1 MGWVKDFV
9 VNTPFGDMINAAAA
23 EKKAQKQKLDAVAM
37 SLAQHSATQDINRQ
51 AAQKERADILA
62 FKTDPE
68 NIRKTVEA
76 QVMEDELAFG
86 LGADVRRKTNE
97 EKTALEIAADT
108 AKFKNEIAQ
117 KNLPEYK
124 KLVMDTAALN
134 ALANAKA
141 SMQPEVLDAYEKK
154 AKLESAINLNQYIQE
169 QTAKAKLLQN
179 PVTKLN
185 DYRAE
190 MDKLNAEEYELN
202 AAVISAD
209 EDKKAKLI
217 QAKSLISPVVKV
229 TIKERMVPGTI
240 WGENKIGP
248 EEKVITIRTDS
259 EGGYDFLIG
268 NDTVSTSPE
277 DMANLVSPEDF
288 NKLMATAQA
297 LVSKSVDSELLK
309 TDIANNNKTIFDSNI
324 KLRAI
329 AGKKAFLEPKLKAAE
344 ADAVQYEARTTNS
357 ITNAVNASKQ
367 KDKTMTPAIFRTEK

>member
-1 MGWVKDFV
+1 ME
-9 VNTPFGDMINAAAA
+9 TP
-23 EKKAQKQKLDAVAM
+23 L
-37 SLAQHSATQDINRQ
+37 
-51 AAQKERADILA
+51 
-62 FKTDPE
+62 
-68 NIRKTVEA
+68 
-76 QVMEDELAFG
+76 EDELAFG
-86 LGADVRRKTNE
+86 LGADIRRKTNE

-209 EDKKAKLI
+209 EDKKAKLT

-229 TIKERMVPGTI
+229 TIKERMVPGKI

-309 TDIANNNKTIFDSNI
+309 TDIANDNKTIFDSNI

-367 KDKTMTPAIFRTEK
+367 KDKNMTPAIFRVTK